1 MSKSN
6 GKSGFSMLDVLAEK
20 GIDIRVIEAP
30 TKLAPVSES
39 TKPTKPAKTAKG
51 KPVAAAPEPKKFSFG
66 KAPAVPKVAKA
77 GVITAAQK
85 AADRAEFDSF
95 VDQVNESMSA
105 AVADMWSIREADET
119 TQRLYRARATEL
131 DRDVAEM
138 LSYEAPFRL
147 PAQLAYAEALVA
159 GCPTRRDAISWVLDR
174 LVADGFLEV
183 SDAGVRI
190 YGENYRLGADV
201 RAEVRAQRGAQSIE
215 ALVTKAV
222 ELGKVQFEAERV
234 ALVTKAGGANQLT
247 SEEVL
252 AGKAGR
258 VLLRVP
264 DKSGSDGRFFK
275 GGYLLVEV
283 IDGKVAVLDAIGGIR
298 KIGSQLAEEGTYLP
312 VSQLVNE
319 RLNFGTTR
327 FPPEVFNRLVAI
339 HDMVRRGIVELQREE
354 AEIKKAAEAGDRKT
368 AYNTQVAAEREAL
381 AAKATATSTEFF
393 PEKAVGVAFVDYG
406 KGTFDVK
413 DRETGKVTSWW
424 NVILLVERR
433 EDGQIRIVETPERL
447 KGLFPESAFEWTDPG
462 DKFSGL
468 GYPLGPILRTEFAKA
483 TSGTDGFRR

>member
-1 MSKSN
+1 MASN
-6 GKSGFSMLDVLAEK
+6 NSGFSVADMLA
-20 GIDIRVIEAP
+20 
-30 TKLAPVSES
+30 
-39 TKPTKPAKTAKG
+39 AKG
-51 KPVAAAPEPKKFSFG
+51 VDVRVKKEVASKARVPAAVEPGKVTKAKPSAPKQFSFG
-66 KAPAVPKVAKA
+66 KAPLVPKVVKG
-77 GVITAAQK
+77 GVITTAQK

-95 VDQVNESMSA
+95 VEQVNESMSA

-159 GCPTRRDAISWVLDR
+159 GCPARRDAIGWMLEK
-174 LVADGFLEV
+174 LVNDGFLEIV
-183 SDAGVRI
+183 EGDGVRI
-190 YGENYRLGADV
+190 YGQNYRLGADV
-201 RAEVRAQRGAQSIE
+201 RAEVRAQRVAQSIE

-264 DKSGSDGRFFK
+264 DKNGNDGRFFK
-275 GGYLLVEV
+275 GGYLLAEV
-283 IDGKVAVLDAIGGIR
+283 VDGKIQVLDTIGGIR

-312 VSQLVNE
+312 VSQLTNE

-327 FPPEVFNRLVAI
+327 FPVDVFNRLVAI